1 MSETDRTAILAQCQ
15 RYGDAFNEANSS
27 LMSGVFADNCII
39 HGSLNGEDWIGD
51 PVALGAFCD
60 ANPPGKESGMSIEAD
75 ILGLSGVS
83 AAVRV
88 TVRDYHGQSFTDF
101 FAMQKS
107 EGVWR
112 VVGKAFS

>member
-1 MSETDRTAILAQCQ
+1 MIRWPWGPSATPT
-15 RYGDAFNEANSS
+15 
-27 LMSGVFADNCII
+27 
-39 HGSLNGEDWIGD
+39 
-51 PVALGAFCD
+51 
-60 ANPPGKESGMSIEAD
+60 PPGKESGMSIEAD